1 MPGTIN
7 VLNRA
12 VSLDTA
18 PKFEAYTGVRLWYDD
33 EQFFFAGD
41 ETGRVLE
48 ADNPWATQ
56 SMAESVLASIS
67 GYSYQPFEAGSAI
80 LDPAAELGDGVN
92 VGGVYGPLASIT
104 TRFDAMCAS
113 DISAPADEEIDHEYP
128 YLSPAE
134 REYKR
139 NKARTYSLISKT
151 SEEIRLEVHKLQEN
165 TELSLDELEKNFGED
180 LDDLEKAFGKDLDDL
195 AGNITET
202 LKQYSTITQ
211 TAEKIELAVSTS
223 KEYANQKTGEVVASL
238 SKYSTIE
245 QTDSKI
251 STAVSTS
258 KEYTD
263 GKITGLSGD
272 VDKALSDLS
281 SAFDVK
287 LKNYSTIEQ
296 TDSKITTSVNTSKAY
311 TDAKT
316 GDVVAKL
323 EKYSTIEQTDSKIS
337 TAVST
342 TKQYTDRKITDL
354 STEFGTDL
362 SDLEGSINATL
373 KTYSTIEQTDSKIAT
388 SVSESKTYTDTKTG
402 SITES
407 LKNYSTIE
415 QTAEK
420 IELAV
425 STSKVYTDKKT
436 GAVAAKLAKY
446 STIEQTAEKIE
457 LAVTGLQNESQ
468 VNSLISQAMDKI
480 ELSVYSSE
488 GSTSLKLTSNGVE
501 INSETV
507 DLSVKALNISGLIQA
522 EQIKLKGSITWD
534 DLTREAKSRVDQG
547 KGDDNPT
554 YLETSYIGK
563 TKIMSPSIYGG
574 QFYATGQGA
583 YDGPAYYIYNGCD
596 ISGGDADLGELLGY
610 ISYDNNGAGTEIE
623 AKERVFFRT
632 LDDVALKIQAGGN
645 ISVESD
651 SGYVYFGSPIRAG
664 NGLNIRGSFGTSL
677 PAVGEKG
684 DLFFLIE

>member
-18 PKFEAYTGVRLWYDD
+18 PKFDAYTGVRLWYDD

-104 TRFDAMCAS
+104 TRFDAMCAA
-113 DISAPADEEIDHEYP
+113 DIAAPADEEIDHEYP

-223 KEYANQKTGEVVASL
+223 KEYTDTKTGDVVASL

-281 SAFDVK
+281 GAFDVK
-287 LKNYSTIEQ
+287 LENYSTIEQ

-342 TKQYTDRKITDL
+342 TKQYTDGKITDL

-402 SITES
+402 EITKS
-407 LKNYSTIE
+407 LENYSTIQ
-415 QTAEK
+415 QTANS
-420 IELAV
+420 I
-425 STSKVYTDKKT
+425 S
-436 GAVAAKLAKY
+436 
-446 STIEQTAEKIE
+446 

-480 ELSVYSSE
+480 ELSVSSSE

-501 INSETV
+501 IDSDTV

-522 EQIKLKGSITWD
+522 EQIKLTGSITWD
-534 DLTREAKSRVDQG
+534 DLTSEAKSRVDQG
-547 KGDDNPT
+547 KGDDNPS
-554 YLETSYIGK
+554 YIKSSYIGK

-583 YDGPAYYIYNGCD
+583 YGEPAYYIYNGCD

-610 ISYDNNGAGTEIE
+610 ISYDDNGAGTEIE

-664 NGLNIRGSFGTSL
+664 NGLNILGSFGTSL
-677 PAVGEKG
+677 PSAGKKG
-684 DLFFLIE
+684 DIFFLIE

>member
-1 MPGTIN
+1 MSDKVWIGQN
-7 VLNRA
+7 A
-12 VSLDTA
+12 MSLEMSQAFDV
-18 PKFEAYTGVRLWYDD
+18 FTGVRLWYDD
-33 EQFFFAGD
+33 EQYFFAGD

-56 SMAESVLASIS
+56 EMADHMLASIA
-67 GYSYQPFEAGSAI
+67 GFAYQPYAAAGAV
-80 LDPAAELGDGVN
+80 LDPAAELGDAVT

-104 TRFDAMCAS
+104 TRFDAMCDA
-113 DISAPADEEIDHEYP
+113 DIAAPADEEIDHEYP

-151 SEEIRLEVHKLQEN
+151 SEEIRLEVHSLRTSTDLALE
-165 TELSLDELEKNFGED
+165 ELSKEMDEELDWLSGE
-180 LDDLEKAFGKDLDDL
+180 F
-195 AGNITET
+195 TET
-202 LKQYSTITQ
+202 LKQYSTIVQ

-223 KEYANQKTGEVVASL
+223 KEYTDTKTGDVVASL

-251 STAVSTS
+251 STAVSTTKS
-258 KEYTD
+258 YTD
-263 GKITGLSGD
+263 TKVSGL
-272 VDKALSDLS
+272 
-281 SAFDVK
+281 
-287 LKNYSTIEQ
+287 
-296 TDSKITTSVNTSKAY
+296 TTE
-311 TDAKT
+311 
-316 GDVVAKL
+316 L
-323 EKYSTIEQTDSKIS
+323 QKYSTIEQTDSKIS
-337 TAVST
+337 T
-342 TKQYTDRKITDL
+342 
-354 STEFGTDL
+354 
-362 SDLEGSINATL
+362 
-373 KTYSTIEQTDSKIAT
+373 
-388 SVSESKTYTDTKTG
+388 SVFTSKTYTDQKTG
-402 SITES
+402 AITTS
-407 LKNYSTIE
+407 LKNYSTID
-415 QTAEK
+415 QTA
-420 IELAV
+420 
-425 STSKVYTDKKT
+425 
-436 GAVAAKLAKY
+436 
-446 STIEQTAEKIE
+446 QKIE

-480 ELSVYSSE
+480 ELSVSSAN

-501 INSETV
+501 IDSDTV

-522 EQIKLKGSITWD
+522 EQIKLTGSITWD
-534 DLTREAKSRVDQG
+534 DLTSEAKSRVDQG
-547 KGDDNPT
+547 KGDDNPS
-554 YLETSYIGK
+554 YIKSSYIGK

-664 NGLNIRGSFGTSL
+664 NGLNILGSFGTSL
-677 PAVGEKG
+677 PSAGEKG
-684 DLFFLIE
+684 DIFFLIE

>member
-151 SEEIRLEVHKLQEN
+151 SEEIKLEVYKLQTN
-165 TELSLDELEKNFGED
+165 TELSLEELEKSFGA
-180 LDDLEKAFGKDLDDL
+180 DLEDL

-202 LKQYSTITQ
+202 LEQYSTITQ
-211 TAEKIELAVSTS
+211 TAEKIALAVSTS
-223 KEYANQKTGEVVASL
+223 KEYTNAKTGEVVASL
-238 SKYSTIE
+238 K
-245 QTDSKI
+245 
-251 STAVSTS
+251 
-258 KEYTD
+258 
-263 GKITGLSGD
+263 
-272 VDKALSDLS
+272 
-281 SAFDVK
+281 
-287 LKNYSTIEQ
+287 
-296 TDSKITTSVNTSKAY
+296 
-311 TDAKT
+311 
-316 GDVVAKL
+316 
-323 EKYSTIEQTDSKIS
+323 KYSTIEQTDSKIS

-342 TKQYTDRKITDL
+342 TKSYTDTKVSGLT
-354 STEFGTDL
+354 TEL
-362 SDLEGSINATL
+362 Q
-373 KTYSTIEQTDSKIAT
+373 KYSTIEQTDSKIST
-388 SVSESKTYTDTKTG
+388 SVSTSKTYTDQKTG
-402 SITES
+402 AITTS
-407 LKNYSTIE
+407 LKNYSTID
-415 QTAEK
+415 QTA
-420 IELAV
+420 
-425 STSKVYTDKKT
+425 
-436 GAVAAKLAKY
+436 
-446 STIEQTAEKIE
+446 QKIE
-457 LAVTGLQNESQ
+457 LAVTGLINEEYA
-468 VNSLISQAMDKI
+468 NSLISQAMDKI
-480 ELSVYSSE
+480 ELSVSSSE

-501 INSETV
+501 IDSDTV

-522 EQIKLKGSITWD
+522 EQIKLTGSITWD
-534 DLTREAKSRVDQG
+534 DLTSEAKSRVDQG
-547 KGDDNPT
+547 KGDDNPR
-554 YLETSYIGK
+554 YIKSSYIGK

-610 ISYDNNGAGTEIE
+610 ISYDNNGAGTDYE
-623 AKERVFFRT
+623 AEERVFFRT
-632 LDDVALKIQAGGN
+632 LDGVALKLHAGGN
-645 ISVESD
+645 MSIEAD
-651 SGYVYFGSPIRAG
+651 GGFVYFASKIRAG
-664 NGLNIRGSFGTSL
+664 GGLNIRDIFGTSL
-677 PAVGEKG
+677 PSAGEKG
-684 DLFFLIE
+684 DIFFLIE